1 MEHFKNI
8 DKNAI
13 VLEFAI
19 AKTRKRVF

>member
-19 AKTRKRVF
+19 AKTRERIF